1 MYESIILTKNFEAER
16 SCDQLNCRYNEDGV
30 CANADW
36 DEIFNLIH
44 QTENEYELIPTVC
57 EISDIDEDICGLC
70 GERYVN
76 SKEHSEYFGR
86 PVRENIKGECG
97 C

>member
-1 MYESIILTKNFEAER
+1 MYESIILSKTFEADR
-16 SCDQLNCRYNEDGV
+16 DCDQLNCRHNEDGI

-36 DEIFNLIH
+36 DAIFKEAHELAK
-44 QTENEYELIPTVC
+44 QFDLIPTVC
-57 EISDIDEDICGLC
+57 EINDIDEDICGLC

-76 SKEHSEYFGR
+76 SKEESEYFGR
-86 PVRENIKGECG
+86 PVSESIKGECG